1 MKNTTLFT
9 VDNTL
14 PHHAAFSKRKDIESV
29 MKGLGIDYKVVLYH
43 KHALNQIF
51 YKVNDRDFTYIGKNL
66 FNEYGAKVYRIDN
79 DYDFVELA
87 PNGDH
92 TLIGKF
98 NYNLPFAIVN
108 QGSREWFAIDE
119 GSTTPVYAYVEGV
132 K

>member
-1 MKNTTLFT
+1 MKNNILFT

-14 PHHAAFSKRKDIESV
+14 PHHAAFSKRKDIEAV
-29 MKGLGIDYKVVLYH
+29 MKALGIYYNVVLYH

-51 YKVNDRDFTYIGKNL
+51 YRVTDYNFTYIGKQL

-98 NYNLPFAIVN
+98 NYDLPFAVVN
-108 QGSREWFAIDE
+108 QGSRVWFAIDA
-119 GSTTPVYAYVEGV
+119 GDRYPVYAYVEGV